1 MKFMNNQKIIIESLS
16 MDLKRVA
23 LGLHRKSFVMAEK
36 FKQEA
41 FNRCLELENQKVSD
55 YISKLIIK
63 LKSSLQGS
71 SEKVAEDALMYST
84 LFQNFAL
91 KKM

>member
-1 MKFMNNQKIIIESLS
+1 MNEQKMIIASLA

-23 LGLHRKSFVMAEK
+23 LGLHRGSVNMANR

-41 FNRCLELENQKVSD
+41 LQRMEELVSKHMDD
-55 YISKLIIK
+55 YLGTLLVKTKATLTRND
-63 LKSSLQGS
+63 
-71 SEKVAEDALMYST
+71 ERVAEDALMYST
-84 LFQNFAL
+84 LFQNFSQ

>member
-1 MKFMNNQKIIIESLS
+1 MNNQKIIIESLA

-23 LGLHRKSFVMAEK
+23 LGLHRGSFAMADR
-36 FKQEA
+36 FKEEA
-41 FNRCLELENQKVSD
+41 LKRELELENQQLDNYLK
-55 YISKLIIK
+55 KLLERTK
-63 LKSSLQGS
+63 QVLLNQKADR
-71 SEKVAEDALMYST
+71 AEDILMYST

>member
-1 MKFMNNQKIIIESLS
+1 MNNQKVIIESLA

-23 LGLHRKSFVMAEK
+23 LGLHRGSYQMANR
-36 FKQEA
+36 FKEEA
-41 FNRCLELENQKVSD
+41 LKREQELENQSVKG
-55 YISKLIIK
+55 YLKKLLQK
-63 LKSSLQGS
+63 TRDTLKDS
-71 SEKVAEDALMYST
+71 SERTAEDALMYST